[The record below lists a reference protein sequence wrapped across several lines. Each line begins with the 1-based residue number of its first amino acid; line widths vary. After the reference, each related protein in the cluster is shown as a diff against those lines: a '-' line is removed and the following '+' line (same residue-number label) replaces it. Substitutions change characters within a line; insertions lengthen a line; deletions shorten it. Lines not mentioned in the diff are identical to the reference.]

1 MQRSWRSRSSWP
13 QVEDQ
18 GPYGRMSRT
27 SCMFAPVPLCPA
39 AGSGG
44 AVIASTE
51 AGVLGDHARDV
62 HRQVASGGDQKN
74 GPIGAVIGGL
84 VLLSAVGLFA
94 HVKSFC
100 LPRSA

>member
-1 MQRSWRSRSSWP
+1 MAAMQGSWRSRSSWP

-62 HRQVASGGDQKN
+62 HRQVESGGDEKN
-74 GPIGAVIGGL
+74 GQIGAVIG
-84 VLLSAVGLFA
+84 VLILWSAVGISR

-100 LPRSA
+100 